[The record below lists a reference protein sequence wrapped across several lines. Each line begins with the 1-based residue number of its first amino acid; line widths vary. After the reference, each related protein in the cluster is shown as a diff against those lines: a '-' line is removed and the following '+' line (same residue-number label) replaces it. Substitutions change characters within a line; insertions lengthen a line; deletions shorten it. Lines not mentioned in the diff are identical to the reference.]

1 MMSGSMMIKGLYA
14 ITPDCADTA
23 LLLGQANAA
32 ILGGAR
38 ILQYRNKTTDNALR
52 FEQASALNA
61 LCHVRETIFI
71 VNDDIDLAIRVNAD
85 GVHLGARDATITSA
99 RTMLGSDKIVG
110 VSCYDDLDR
119 AHDAAARGANYIVFG
134 SFFVSPT
141 KPGAARP
148 SLDLLRRARQQ
159 LSLPLVAIG
168 GIDLQSAR
176 SVIAAG
182 ADAVAVI
189 SALFAAADIKAA
201 AHEFCSLFTLENYDF
216 A

>member
-1 MMSGSMMIKGLYA
+1 MIKGLYA

-32 ILGGAR
+32 ILGGAQT
-38 ILQYRNKTTDNALR
+38 LQYRNKTADKALR

-61 LCHVRETIFI
+61 LCHVRETLFI
-71 VNDDIDLAIRVNAD
+71 VNDDIDLAIRINAD
-85 GVHLGARDATITSA
+85 GVHLGAQDATIASA
-99 RTMLGSDKIVG
+99 RATLGSDKIIG
-110 VSCYDDLDR
+110 VSCYDDLNR
-119 AHDAAARGANYIVFG
+119 AHDAAARGANYVVFG
-134 SFFVSPT
+134 SFFASPT

-148 SLDLLRRARQQ
+148 SLDLLRRARRQ

-176 SVIAAG
+176 SVITAG

-189 SALFAAADIKAA
+189 SALFAAADTEAA
-201 AHEFCSLFTLENYDF
+201 AREFCSLFALENYDL